1 MSLSSTDLLTLFP
14 FDGSFVDEEAF
25 SRSQSPL
32 SDLHSLLLIASDY
45 FDFGNQLLYYALQLQ
60 DPYLRCDRDLK

>member
-32 SDLHSLLLIASDY
+32 SDLQSDVHLPSDSYDYGHPLL
-45 FDFGNQLLYYALQLQ
+45 NTALQLQ